1 MTFSL
6 VGRCKRT
13 GMFGV
18 AISSSSIC
26 VGARCPH
33 VRARAGAVAT
43 QNVTDPTL
51 GPLVLG
57 YLHRGDSAGQAL
69 AKAREG
75 SAFLEYRQVLVIDH
89 RGHTAIHTGR
99 SILGTHADVAGR
111 DCLAAGNMLKSPG
124 VIHALVDAC
133 AASEGEHLAERLL
146 HALEKGQQAGGEE
159 GPVHSAALMVA
170 DSQPFALVDLRID
183 WADEAPIAG
192 LRRLWT
198 DYQPQMQAY
207 VDRATNPTAA
217 PAYGVPGD
225 E

>member
-69 AKAREG
+69 AKARES

-111 DCLAAGNMLKSPG
+111 DCLAAGNMLKSPD
-124 VIHALVDAC
+124 VIHAMVDDF

-146 HALEKGQQAGGEE
+146 HALEMGQQAGGEE

-217 PAYGVPGD
+217 PSYGVPGD

>member
-6 VGRCKRT
+6 VGRCRRT

-43 QNVTDPTL
+43 QNVTDPAL

-69 AKAREG
+69 AKARES
-75 SAFLEYRQVLVIDH
+75 SAFLEYRQVLVIDR

-99 SILGTHADVAGR
+99 NILGTHADAAGR
-111 DCLAAGNMLKSPG
+111 DCLAAGNMLRSPD
-124 VIHALVDAC
+124 VIHAMVDDFT
-133 AASEGEHLAERLL
+133 ASEGEHLAERLL
-146 HALEKGQQAGGEE
+146 RALEQGHEAGGEE
-159 GPVHSAALMVA
+159 GPVHSAALLVA
-170 DSQPFALVDLRID
+170 DSQPFPLVDLRID